1 MTPQGFA
8 SSSLAALS
16 GITVVVALL
25 TAPAAQAQFLAAPS
39 TGPLANRAY
48 IATPSLRLGDNP
60 SGTLRERGP
69 AVRRLQQILQ
79 ADGFLAGDVHG
90 IFDRATQDAVRE
102 LQEFANLRVDGVVG
116 AATWEA
122 LLRRT
127 DPYNVNL
134 SLNL

>member
-1 MTPQGFA
+1 MTPQRFA

-16 GITVVVALL
+16 GITVVAALL

-48 IATPSLRLGDNP
+48 IATPSLRLGD
-60 SGTLRERGP
+60 RGP
-69 AVRRLQQILQ
+69 AVRRLQQMLQ
-79 ADGFLAGDVHG
+79 ANGFLAGDVHG

-102 LQEFANLRVDGVVG
+102 LQGFANLRVDGVVG

-122 LLRRT
+122 LLRMT

>member
-1 MTPQGFA
+1 MTPQRFA

-16 GITVVVALL
+16 GITVVAALL

-48 IATPSLRLGDNP
+48 IATPSLRLGD
-60 SGTLRERGP
+60 RGP
-69 AVRRLQQILQ
+69 AVRRLQQMLQ
-79 ADGFLAGDVHG
+79 ANGFLAGDVHG

-122 LLRRT
+122 LLRMT